1 MIVELLS
8 VPVDPELCH
17 ESGIDYGQ
25 IQGGDSCGKLMAG
38 HVYYQLYPDV
48 CVMMQIWEECHKTK
62 DCVGAVVPSDKY
74 IQMYTKASHCP
85 LV

>member
-25 IQGGDSCGKLMAG
+25 IQGGDSSGTLMAG
-38 HVYYQLYPDV
+38 HVYF
-48 CVMMQIWEECHKTK
+48 
-62 DCVGAVVPSDKY
+62 SY
-74 IQMYTKASHCP
+74 IPMC
-85 LV
+85 LL